1 MVDEFNN
8 QIFGASY
15 KTSFFNLENGDEYP
29 CGNNQLGIAQT
40 SNHKCYLYYGAYNV
54 MGSPTTIIM
63 TDFNQGTNINVR
75 LMLNNPSNWN
85 VWVSVNV
92 KAYTGTQDE
101 LSLYGGNFAG
111 SWNFQSVFQINGA
124 GPYTTTSSG
133 YFCCWTSY
141 FTPSLSTW
149 RDLTTWTVY
158 SSYPAYPYSS
168 SVGDYV
174 II

>member
-1 MVDEFNN
+1 MVDESNN

-40 SNHKCYLYYGAYNV
+40 SIHKCYLFYGSYNV
-54 MGSPTTIIM
+54 MGSPVSIIM

-75 LMLNNPSNWN
+75 LMMINPS
-85 VWVSVNV
+85 VWSAWISVKV
-92 KAYTGTQDE
+92 KAYTGTQDQ

-111 SWNFQSVFQINGA
+111 SWNFQSVFQITGA
-124 GPYTTTSSG
+124 GPYYTSYSG
-133 YFCCWTSY
+133 YVCCWAAY
-141 FTPSLSTW
+141 FTPSTSTW
-149 RDLTTWTVY
+149 RDFTTWTV
-158 SSYPAYPYSS
+158 SNNYPVYPSWS
-168 SVGDYV
+168 NAGDYV